1 MGMLM
6 HHTWLAQQEEQ
17 KKRKKT
23 AKPADPVAEE
33 QDEYEIPVKTTVNR
47 RKPSRK

>member
-6 HHTWLAQQEEQ
+6 HHTWLKQQEEQ
-17 KKRKKT
+17 RKRKKT
-23 AKPADPVAEE
+23 AEHADPVAEE
-33 QDEYEIPVKTTVNR
+33 PDEYEISVKQTATR